1 LLDVRKFLVPKD
13 LRLSKQSLIL
23 DSPLMLPSDE
33 GACIMIKQITS
44 SEPLIGF
51 VPQAIAAD
59 ENPRLAGFPA
69 NVLYA
74 GKRDESGLPYAI
86 YFPDPATFAEEEL
99 CRQMIYRPEVSSD
112 FSVRDAVQFARAFP
126 VDAATVSL

>member
-1 LLDVRKFLVPKD
+1 
-13 LRLSKQSLIL
+13 
-23 DSPLMLPSDE
+23 
-33 GACIMIKQITS
+33 MIKQITS

-74 GKRDESGLPYAI
+74 GRRDESGFPYAI
-86 YFPDPATFAEEEL
+86 YFPDPATFAEDEL
-99 CRQMIYRPEVSSD
+99 SRQMFGCEWRCIEV
-112 FSVRDAVQFARAFP
+112 ARLKPLSTAGKG
-126 VDAATVSL
+126 